1 MNYLLKDD
9 YDEVGFMQYSQKD
22 GSGHVFNYI
31 KQDCKYYVIDLT
43 HYRNDFLNTAV
54 EEGDILA
61 YYGSDFIS
69 GNIHEVDNLMDYARY
84 CVENFNEPPAL
95 FTAYTSINAL
105 PIDAVKV
112 DSMVYITY
120 PELYQEKILKVY
132 DPVNDNVRLNFEPGP
147 SKYPKKWEPF
157 NTKL

>member
-1 MNYLLKDD
+1 
-9 YDEVGFMQYSQKD
+9 
-22 GSGHVFNYI
+22 
-31 KQDCKYYVIDLT
+31 
-43 HYRNDFLNTAV
+43 
-54 EEGDILA
+54 
-61 YYGSDFIS
+61 
-69 GNIHEVDNLMDYARY
+69 MDYARY